1 MLALLN
7 PYLRWLKLGGALA
20 VLAGMAYGLW
30 SLYHAGYRAGADDVQ
45 VKWDADNIRREE
57 AQRAGLLAYA
67 AKINQA
73 QEQHDHDQA
82 TIDTLADTARRLRIH
97 LPACA
102 GRAAAS
108 AGPDGAAG
116 LFPAGVD
123 QGFAEFQARV
133 GGLIRRC
140 DQLNIDAIRANAA
153 QSGAAPAAAR

>member
-1 MLALLN
+1 MLAFLS
-7 PYLRWLKLGGALA
+7 PYLRWIKLAGALSL
-20 VLAGMAYGLW
+20 LAGMAYGLW
-30 SLYHAGYRAGADDVQ
+30 SLYHAGYQAGANEIQ
-45 VKWDADNIRREE
+45 IRWDADKLRRED

-97 LPACA
+97 LPACGA
-102 GRAAAS
+102 RAAAS
-108 AGPDGAAG
+108 AGPNGAAG

-123 QGFAEFQARV
+123 QGFAEFQARI

-153 QSGAAPAAAR
+153 GAGAAR